1 MRKAAEVEV
10 GETEAWGSACGG
22 DTGLQVS
29 RARRKKSVNAARW
42 IGPAGFAAPH
52 WLAHQRWLTAFVF
65 RSNFVN
71 LQWEGQP
78 SRRTIQ
84 TSAEKKHW
92 IQTKN
97 SFSLSLSLNYFCCP
111 TSAPFPFILC
121 YFLFLFFCNCDSR
134 SGFEVVLRLLVP
146 GGSGDWSLCTGRR
159 RSRSSDHTAGSK
171 ERSRQED
178 GATGGGTALAP
189 GTSSPY
195 LAHHGAAEQSASPRE
210 CNCEPGSEHSAYRG
224 EWGKSVSS
232 LVAVFCLV

>member
-29 RARRKKSVNAARW
+29 RARRKESVNAARW

-97 SFSLSLSLNYFCCP
+97 SFSLSLNYFCCP

-121 YFLFLFFCNCDSR
+121 YFFIFYFFAIVIPEVASKWCCGSSSPADPEIGVSAPGGGGVGAPTTPR
-134 SGFEVVLRLLVP
+134 APKSGRVKRMVRLAAELLLLLGLLLLTLHITVLRSNPLPQGNVTV
-146 GGSGDWSLCTGRR
+146 SLDQ
-159 RSRSSDHTAGSK
+159 S
-171 ERSRQED
+171 
-178 GATGGGTALAP
+178 TALTEVS
-189 GTSSPY
+189 GGN
-195 LAHHGAAEQSASPRE
+195 LWVAS
-210 CNCEPGSEHSAYRG
+210 
-224 EWGKSVSS
+224 
-232 LVAVFCLV
+232 LQFFCLV

>member
-29 RARRKKSVNAARW
+29 RARRKESVNAARW

-97 SFSLSLSLNYFCCP
+97 SFSLSLSQLFLLPHLRSVSLHSLLFFYFYFFAIVIPEVASKWCCGSSSP
-111 TSAPFPFILC
+111 ADPEIGVSAPGGGGVGAPTTPRAPKSGRVKRMVRLAAELLLLLGLLLLTLHITVLRSNP
-121 YFLFLFFCNCDSR
+121 LPQGNVTVSLDQSTALTEVSGGNLWVASLLFFC
-134 SGFEVVLRLLVP
+134 LV
-146 GGSGDWSLCTGRR
+146 
-159 RSRSSDHTAGSK
+159 
-171 ERSRQED
+171 
-178 GATGGGTALAP
+178 
-189 GTSSPY
+189 
-195 LAHHGAAEQSASPRE
+195 
-210 CNCEPGSEHSAYRG
+210 
-224 EWGKSVSS
+224 
-232 LVAVFCLV
+232 

>member
-29 RARRKKSVNAARW
+29 RARRKESVNAARW

-97 SFSLSLSLNYFCCP
+97 SFSLSLNYFCCP

-121 YFLFLFFCNCDSR
+121 YFFIFIFLQLWFPKWLR
-134 SGFEVVLRLLVP
+134 SGVAAPRPRRIRRLESLHREEAESELRPHRGLQRAVASR
-146 GGSGDWSLCTGRR
+146 GWCDWRRNCSCSWDFFSLPCT
-159 RSRSSDHTAGSK
+159 SRCC
-171 ERSRQED
+171 
-178 GATGGGTALAP
+178 GAIRFPKGM
-189 GTSSPY
+189 
-195 LAHHGAAEQSASPRE
+195 
-210 CNCEPGSEHSAYRG
+210 
-224 EWGKSVSS
+224 
-232 LVAVFCLV
+232 